1 MTHTKKYHEEYE
13 VIMDKIKYISTGEV
27 LIQDSVSAEEY
38 VLFAQMKKA
47 YDKTIFDLIHS
58 HPMVNKYPTRRINA
72 YYIPQDVYD
81 YIEFNGEFISKS
93 NCPKELTEKMKIC
106 LIILNS
112 DYMEINNACW
122 YSADLKMKFSKKA
135 LTKLI
140 IIKKGS
146 PDRISF
152 KENYNGLKY
161 KSYIKNYDTGKQEKE
176 YLLSHGYRE

>member
-27 LIQDSVSAEEY
+27 LIQDSASEEEY
-38 VLFAQMKKA
+38 DLFTQMKKS
-47 YDKTIFDLIHS
+47 YDKTIFYLIHS
-58 HPMVNKYPTRRINA
+58 HPMVNKYHRRRIND

-122 YSADLKMKFSKKA
+122 YSANLKMKFSKKA